1 MQCTQCPCSA
11 EVLGEGFTGLA
22 GEGVEESIAPRV
34 HCIALQVC
42 NYPFTTRGVIM
53 GHFKVGDEKH
63 QVSGIT
69 VAPWGAVTR
78 LQVRTLLR

>member
-1 MQCTQCPCSA
+1 M
-11 EVLGEGFTGLA
+11 A
-22 GEGVEESIAPRV
+22 GEGVEESIAPGV